1 MTKQIKRVL
10 ESLGNH
16 TLKLIGASVS
26 LPELKKTSKQQ
37 KKHPY
42 HCSTCYMLPLST
54 KQVNAW
60 RIKHSS
66 IHGWALPINLMD

>member
-26 LPELKKTSKQQ
+26 NGDFSFITRTKQTSKQQ
-37 KKHPY
+37 KNIHTIVPLA
-42 HCSTCYMLPLST
+42 TCYP
-54 KQVNAW
+54 
-60 RIKHSS
+60 
-66 IHGWALPINLMD
+66 